1 MTDLVLVSR
10 AADFAARRHVGT
22 RRKGSDRQPYVNHL
36 AEVAQLLA
44 TATHGSDAALVAAG
58 WLHDTIEDTQTSRE
72 ELAQEFGDDIATL
85 VVEVSDDK
93 TLPKAE
99 RKRLQILHAPNASGR
114 ARMLKIADKTSN
126 LRSLISSPPDDW
138 ERDRL
143 IDYLD
148 WADQVVAG
156 CRGVNAYLERIYDET
171 ASSGRAVL

>member
-1 MTDLVLVSR
+1 MNDLILVSR

-22 RRKGSDRQPYVNHL
+22 RRKGADKQPYVNHL

-44 TATHGSDAALVAAG
+44 IATQGSDAALVAAA
-58 WLHDTIEDTQTSRE
+58 WLHDSIEDTQTSRE
-72 ELAQEFGDDIATL
+72 ELAQEFGNDVAML
-85 VVEVSDDK
+85 VVEVTDDK

-99 RKRLQILHAPNASGR
+99 RKRLQILHAPTASGR
-114 ARMLKIADKTSN
+114 ARMIKIADKTSN

-143 IDYLD
+143 IEYLD